1 MIAIVV
7 RSSAPSLQFEKQF
20 LRPLKELLRPPHTLA
35 QTINAWN
42 AEPNFWDV
50 EVRVRK
56 ECGVKTEYNIGNM
69 EKCHAGAVCRL

>member
-1 MIAIVV
+1 MCRDKTVV
-7 RSSAPSLQFEKQF
+7 SSF
-20 LRPLKELLRPPHTLA
+20 LHLLSA

-69 EKCHAGAVCRL
+69 EKCHAGAVCRLTGSS